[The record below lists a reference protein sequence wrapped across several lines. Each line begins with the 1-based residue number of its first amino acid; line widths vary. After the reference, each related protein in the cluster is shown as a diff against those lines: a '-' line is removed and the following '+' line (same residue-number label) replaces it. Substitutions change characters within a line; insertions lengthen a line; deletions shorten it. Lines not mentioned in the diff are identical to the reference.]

1 MSSTVPPVQRPPHRP
16 RHRILTLC
24 VVVLLIAVPA
34 GYLVQSAF
42 VSRDSG
48 ENKQRE
54 AALTNLHYEWPSKVQ
69 RRVYEVPVP
78 NGSSYVAYY
87 EANSWEKSTLHV
99 QFRTSNK
106 NLKKFL
112 REIGTERS
120 ALNKGKVTISEE
132 QAAKVGWDLRGNGR
146 SYAGLVH
153 KQPEPAPDLVVTVDT
168 TPQQRPRVY
177 VVSTVG
183 F

>member
-1 MSSTVPPVQRPPHRP
+1 MSVTVPPPKRPPHLP
-16 RHRILTLC
+16 KHRILTLL
-24 VVVLLIAVPA
+24 VVVLLIAIPA

-42 VSRDSG
+42 VSRESG
-48 ENKQRE
+48 EHKQRE
-54 AALTNLHYEWPSKVQ
+54 AALSNLHYEWPSKVQ

-78 NGSSYVAYY
+78 SGSSYVAYY
-87 EANSWEKSTLHV
+87 ESNSWEKSTLHV
-99 QFRTSNK
+99 QFRTSET
-106 NLKKFL
+106 NLKAFL
-112 REIGTERS
+112 RDIGTEHS
-120 ALNKGKVTISEE
+120 ALKQGRVTIGKE
-132 QAAKVGWDLRGNGR
+132 QAAEVGWKLRGDGR

-168 TPQQRPRVY
+168 TPEERPRVY